1 MISDRAPW
9 LDLSLSGCPVV
20 RKEFR
25 EARYGM
31 GGDAGKDIVKPREG
45 IDADPLTG
53 CGKAA
58 KDSRGATAVVTPKED
73 PVVPTD
79 SDSAN
84 ALLQMVTLI
93 PVCSK
98 QL

>member
-1 MISDRAPW
+1 
-9 LDLSLSGCPVV
+9 
-20 RKEFR
+20 
-25 EARYGM
+25 M